1 MKIKCL
7 IVDDEPL
14 AINVIKRHLK
24 GFDEFEVVATC
35 NDAME
40 AFKVLKNTRIH
51 LMFLD
56 INMPELSGID
66 FIKGL
71 DEKPL
76 VVITT
81 AYREFAVESFELDVF
96 DYLVKPIAL
105 PRFVKTIDKAIDFY
119 RLLNSSRSKH
129 NEANDY
135 LFVKV
140 DKKIVK
146 VFFSDILYIE
156 SLKDYVRIV
165 TQYENLITHH
175 NLRSI
180 SRSLPADKFL
190 RIHRSYTI
198 SIEKV
203 RSLEGNNVQIQDKMI
218 PIGRNYQKKIKKH
231 ILKDGNEG

>member
-14 AINVIKRHLK
+14 AINVIRRHL
-24 GFDEFEVVATC
+24 GSFEEFEVVDCC
-35 NDAME
+35 NDAMQ
-40 AFKVLKNTRIH
+40 AFQVLKKKDIH

-71 DEKPL
+71 DTKPL

-105 PRFVKTIDKAIDFY
+105 PRFVKTMDKAMEYF
-119 RLLNSSRSKH
+119 RLLNSQPSKH
-129 NEANDY
+129 KENNDY
-135 LFVKV
+135 LFIKV
-140 DKKIVK
+140 DKKMVK

-156 SLKDYVRIV
+156 SLKDYVRVV
-165 TQYENLITHH
+165 TQYENFITHH

-180 SRSLPADKFL
+180 SKSLPADKFI
-190 RIHRSYTI
+190 RIHRSYTVA
-198 SIEKV
+198 IEKI
-203 RSLEGNNVQIQDKMI
+203 RSLEGNNVGIQDKML
-218 PIGRNYQKKIKKH
+218 PIGRNYQKEIKKH
-231 ILKDGNEG
+231 ILKEGNIE

>member
-24 GFDEFEVVATC
+24 GFDEFEVVDTC

-40 AFKVLKNTRIH
+40 AFKVLKHKNIH

-71 DEKPL
+71 DTKPL

-105 PRFVKTIDKAIDFY
+105 PRFVKTIDKVIEHF
-119 RLLNSSRSKH
+119 RLLHSSPSKH
-129 NEANDY
+129 KGNNDY
-135 LFVKV
+135 IFIKV

-146 VFFSDILYIE
+146 VFFSEILYIE
-156 SLKDYVRIV
+156 SLKDYVRVV

-180 SRSLPADKFL
+180 SKSLPSDKFI
-190 RIHRSYTI
+190 RIHRSYTVAI
-198 SIEKV
+198 DKI
-203 RSLEGNNVQIQDKMI
+203 RSLEGNNVEIEDKKL

-231 ILKDGNEG
+231 ILKEGNIE